1 MKRNDDDIA
10 TGRPPAWHEI
20 PLVPPA
26 MWAGYIVVASICL
39 LTLFLSGG
47 WSVTT
52 YMTDFLYLLTH
63 Y

>member
-1 MKRNDDDIA
+1 
-10 TGRPPAWHEI
+10 
-20 PLVPPA
+20 